1 MNILKQEFTIIGSG
15 IAGLYAALKL
25 AEQNKKVLLIT
36 KSSLSESNTR
46 YAQGGIAGVLPENKL
61 DSVDLHV
68 KDTLKA
74 GAGLSNKEMAEF
86 ISEKS
91 ASVINDLINYG
102 LPFDRDK
109 NNNLCFGLEGAHSV
123 KRILHSG
130 GDVTGKNMETIL
142 HNLVQNNPNISIKR
156 YTNAVELLVNSDNT
170 CNGLIIYDEN
180 SNCYEA
186 IISNAVIIAT
196 GGAGQVYSNTT
207 NPKIATGDGIA
218 IAYKAGATIQDMEFI
233 QFHPTALCQNQDG
246 TRFLISEAV
255 RGEGAIL
262 KNKNNEIFTYKYDN
276 RGDLAPRD
284 IVTRAIFWE
293 LEKTK
298 AKQVYLDTSP
308 IPEDKTK
315 QRFPGII
322 KTCKEN
328 NIDFINTLVPVSPA
342 AHYLMGGIKVNKEG
356 HTSIN
361 NLFAIGETSCT
372 SLHGANRLASNS
384 LLECIVI
391 ANEVAAF
398 INNTDFKNIEINDII
413 ESHPEIDNIIQKYS
427 TNKLEKTLNLFE
439 LTVKLKDTMWHNAGI
454 VRSKEKL
461 ATALDDIK
469 ELKTKFNKNFKC
481 ANEEEYEFRNLL
493 ILAELIVK
501 SALLRKES
509 RGAHFRDDYPQQNS
523 IAKHSY
529 IQKGF
534 RYKCQEI

>member
-1 MNILKQEFTIIGSG
+1 MNILKQEVTIIGSG
-15 IAGLYAALKL
+15 IAGLYAAIKL
-25 AEQNKKVLLIT
+25 AEQNKKVLIIT
-36 KSSLSESNTR
+36 KSALSESNTR

-61 DSVDLHV
+61 DSIELHV

-102 LPFDRDK
+102 LSFDRDN

-130 GDVTGKNMETIL
+130 GDVTGRNMETTL
-142 HNLVQNNPNISIKR
+142 HNLVQNNTNISIKR
-156 YTNAVELLVNSDNT
+156 YTNAVELLVSSDNT
-170 CNGLIIYDEN
+170 CNGLIIYDEKSDN
-180 SNCYEA
+180 YEA

-207 NPKIATGDGIA
+207 NPSIATGDGLA
-218 IAYKAGATIQDMEFI
+218 IAYKAGAIIQDMEFI

-246 TRFLISEAV
+246 SRFLISEAV
-255 RGEGAIL
+255 RGEGAVL
-262 KNKNNEIFTYKYDN
+262 KNKNNETFTNKYDK

-284 IVTRAIFWE
+284 VVTRAIFWE
-293 LEKTK
+293 LQKTDSERI
-298 AKQVYLDTSP
+298 YLDTSP
-308 IPEDKTK
+308 IPEDKIK

-328 NIDFINTLVPVSPA
+328 DIDFIHSLVPVSPA

-356 HTSIN
+356 LTNIN
-361 NLFAIGETSCT
+361 NLFAIGETSCS

-391 ANEVAAF
+391 ANEAASF
-398 INNTDFKNIEINDII
+398 INNTNFKPIEINNII
-413 ESHPEIDNIIQKYS
+413 DNYPEINNIIQEYS
-427 TNKLEKTLNLFE
+427 TNKTKKTLNLSE
-439 LTVKLKDTMWHNAGI
+439 LTLKLKDTMWHNAGI
-454 VRSKEKL
+454 VRNQEKL
-461 ATALDDIK
+461 TTALNDIK
-469 ELKTKFNKNFKC
+469 ELKTKFNKTFKC

-493 ILAELIVK
+493 IVAELIVK

-509 RGAHFRDDYPQQNS
+509 RGAHFRDDYPEPDS

-529 IQKGF
+529 IQKG
-534 RYKCQEI
+534 E

>member
-1 MNILKQEFTIIGSG
+1 MNILKQEVTIIGSG

-25 AEQNKKVLLIT
+25 AEQNQKVLIVT

-46 YAQGGIAGVLPENKL
+46 YAQGGIAGVLPENKQ
-61 DSVDLHV
+61 DSIELHV

-74 GAGLSNKEMAEF
+74 GAGLSDKEMAEF
-86 ISEKS
+86 ISRKS

-109 NNNLCFGLEGAHSV
+109 HNNLCFGLEGAHSV

-130 GDVTGKNMETIL
+130 GDVTGKNMETTL
-142 HNLVQNNPNISIKR
+142 HNLVQNNTNISIKR
-156 YTNAVELLVNSDNT
+156 YTNAVELLVNSDNI

-180 SNCYEA
+180 SDGYEA

-207 NPKIATGDGIA
+207 NPAIATGDGIA
-218 IAYKAGATIQDMEFI
+218 IAYKAGAVIQDMEFI
-233 QFHPTALCQNQDG
+233 QFHPTALCQDHDG

-255 RGEGAIL
+255 RGEGAVL
-262 KNKNNEIFTYKYDN
+262 KNENNETFTGKYDK

-284 IVTRAIFWE
+284 VVTRAIFWE
-293 LEKTK
+293 LQKTGTNK
-298 AKQVYLDTSP
+298 VYLDTSP
-308 IPEDKTK
+308 IPVDKIK

-322 KTCKEN
+322 KSCKEN
-328 NIDFINTLVPVSPA
+328 NIEFINTLVPVSPA

-356 HTSIN
+356 HTNIN
-361 NLFAIGETSCT
+361 NLFAIGETSCS

-391 ANEVAAF
+391 ANEAASF
-398 INNTDFKNIEINDII
+398 INNTNFKYIEVNEIIN
-413 ESHPEIDNIIQKYS
+413 SYPEISNIIQEYNSDKP
-427 TNKLEKTLNLFE
+427 KKIINLLE

-454 VRSKEKL
+454 VRNQEKL
-461 ATALDDIK
+461 ATALNDIK
-469 ELKTKFNKNFKC
+469 ELKVNFNKNFKC
-481 ANEEEYEFRNLL
+481 TNEEEYEFRNLL
-493 ILAELIVK
+493 IVAELIVK
-501 SALLRKES
+501 SALLREES
-509 RGAHFRDDYPQQNS
+509 RGAHFRDDYPETDL

-529 IQKGF
+529 IEKG
-534 RYKCQEI
+534 E